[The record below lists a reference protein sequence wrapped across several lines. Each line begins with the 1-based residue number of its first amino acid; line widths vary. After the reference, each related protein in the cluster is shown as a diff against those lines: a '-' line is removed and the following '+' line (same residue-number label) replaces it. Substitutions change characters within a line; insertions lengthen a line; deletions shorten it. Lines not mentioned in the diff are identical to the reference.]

1 MGSHLSRKDQ
11 FTVTVGELRR
21 TSTRDVE
28 LVGPRVAFR
37 QKLHVADQGDSFLV
51 LDLRLSV
58 ASEDSTSRVI
68 TLRVRVLTKICTSQR
83 RKTDGRVGRNSINEN
98 RGRLTEMKGGALLN
112 VVAGEGTIAL
122 ESLAGENQVLLVG
135 RDALLVLNL
144 RLDIVNG
151 FRRLGFEGNSLTCQ
165 V

>member
-1 MGSHLSRKDQ
+1 
-11 FTVTVGELRR
+11 
-21 TSTRDVE
+21 
-28 LVGPRVAFR
+28 
-37 QKLHVADQGDSFLV
+37 
-51 LDLRLSV
+51 
-58 ASEDSTSRVI
+58 
-68 TLRVRVLTKICTSQR
+68 
-83 RKTDGRVGRNSINEN
+83 
-98 RGRLTEMKGGALLN
+98 MKGGALLN

-122 ESLAGENQVLLVG
+122 ESLASENQVLLVR

>member
-1 MGSHLSRKDQ
+1 
-11 FTVTVGELRR
+11 
-21 TSTRDVE
+21 
-28 LVGPRVAFR
+28 
-37 QKLHVADQGDSFLV
+37 
-51 LDLRLSV
+51 
-58 ASEDSTSRVI
+58 
-68 TLRVRVLTKICTSQR
+68 
-83 RKTDGRVGRNSINEN
+83 
-98 RGRLTEMKGGALLN
+98 MKGGALLN

-151 FRRLGFEGNSLTCQ
+151 FRRLSFEGNSLTCQ